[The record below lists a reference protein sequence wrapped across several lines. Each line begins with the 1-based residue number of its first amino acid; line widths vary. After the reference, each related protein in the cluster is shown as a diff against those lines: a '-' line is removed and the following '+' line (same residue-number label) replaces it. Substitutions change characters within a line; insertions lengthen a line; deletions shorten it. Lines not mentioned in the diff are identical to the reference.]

1 MNDPIMLRP
10 YEDEFWFSLS
20 DSDIA
25 LFLQGI
31 NYDGRYDVDIREI
44 DVEEKNKIDEQNDL
58 NRFQNLFFQSKI
70 IQNRLEMFLLPK
82 S

>member
-1 MNDPIMLRP
+1 MLRP

-44 DVEEKNKIDEQNDL
+44 DVEEKNKIDEQNDQ
-58 NRFQNLFFQSKI
+58 NRFRNLFFSVKNQ
-70 IQNRLEMFLLPK
+70 PK
-82 S
+82 SSRNVSSFKILILN